1 MEMIG
6 IVIIVVILV
15 VILVYSLY
23 EWMTALY
30 VARHPLPP
38 YKDEDPVLGRVA
50 TVFRSFSGSASSP
63 VRTGTVE
70 LNGSTWQAETTDL
83 VLNLDVG
90 DRCRISGRDGLR
102 LMVEAEH

>member
-1 MEMIG
+1 MDVLG
-6 IVIIVVILV
+6 IAIILA
-15 VILVYSLY
+15 ILVYFLY
-23 EWMTALY
+23 EWATALY

-50 TVFRSFSGSASSP
+50 TVFRRFSGSASSP

-70 LNGSTWQAETTDL
+70 INGSTWQAETTDL